1 MRITGP
7 HRNKCPASSLGCQHD
22 TARICCGAIAAER
35 RCCRSI
41 YFPARRSAA
50 KPPHT
55 AAAVDR
61 WDRRTQRDGRSALH
75 CPGSVNKPVF
85 SFLRQLTTW
94 HCPHLLLNAVLLRR
108 RPCSNRSISLA
119 GWTHSSKRA
128 AAATESLD
136 RQKHGPTFI

>member
-1 MRITGP
+1 MTL
-7 HRNKCPASSLGCQHD
+7 PAF
-22 TARICCGAIAAER
+22 AAAPLLL
-35 RCCRSI
+35 S
-41 YFPARRSAA
+41 
-50 KPPHT
+50 

-61 WDRRTQRDGRSALH
+61 YIFPHGVQQQNRRTPLLLLIDGTDGHRDGRSALH

-94 HCPHLLLNAVLLRR
+94 HCPHLLLNAVMLRR

-119 GWTHSSKRA
+119 GWTHSSKSA